1 MDRTTFGDYL
11 RTRRAKLQPLHVGLP
26 STGNRRT
33 PGLRRQE
40 VAQLA
45 NMSIDYYIRLEQ
57 ARGPKPSRQVLNAL
71 SRALLLNQDERAH
84 LFHLAGDTPEPSSR
98 IATDIPIGVLHMLDS
113 LVDTPAYVVDAKYD
127 LLKAN
132 PLARALMGNGE
143 RMQLCGSPNMLRGI
157 FTGPDAAEHLRDPDK
172 AKFARSAVADVR
184 ASAARY
190 PDDPQLHELIDDLL
204 RVSPEF
210 GELWQEHE
218 VEVRRHLTKR
228 IMHPEVGLLELE
240 CQCLLVPDRDQ
251 RVIMYLAAPGSV
263 AQQRLRALR
272 ETVPG

>member
-1 MDRTTFGDYL
+1 MDRDTFGDYL
-11 RTRRAKLQPLHVGLP
+11 RTRRARIQPRHVGLP
-26 STGNRRT
+26 TTGNRRT

-71 SRALLLNQDERAH
+71 SRALMLNQDERAH

-98 IATDIPIGVLHMLDS
+98 IATDIPVGVLHMLDS

-132 PLARALMGNGE
+132 PLARALMGQGE
-143 RMQLCGSPNMLRGI
+143 MAQLCGSPNMMRGM
-157 FTGPDAAEHLRDPDK
+157 FADPDAAQHLRDPDK
-172 AKFARSAVADVR
+172 ARFAQSAVADLR

-190 PDDPQLHELIDDLL
+190 PDDPELRQLVEDLL

-210 GELWQEHE
+210 GELWQRHE
-218 VEVRRHLTKR
+218 VEVRRHLVKR
-228 IMHPEVGLLELE
+228 IKHPKVGLLELE
-240 CQCLLVPDRDQ
+240 CQTLLVPDRDQ